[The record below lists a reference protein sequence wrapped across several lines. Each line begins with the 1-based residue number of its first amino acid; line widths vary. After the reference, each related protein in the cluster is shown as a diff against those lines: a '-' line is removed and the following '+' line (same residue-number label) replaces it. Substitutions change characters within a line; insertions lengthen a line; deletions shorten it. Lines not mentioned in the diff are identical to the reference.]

1 MQCLSMHDYL
11 CSSPAITSAQRVLCI
26 HKGIHWLQG
35 VLAKCRDASHPA
47 WYRTRVLKQTQRLKT
62 MLWLKLHTICL
73 YKCSWAGNSEI
84 NSDSLLPSVR
94 LLWTPSAT
102 HPWGQHIP
110 LLHGK
115 QALPKCCTQRVAPA
129 SDKQKLFPFSFLRE
143 APLSFSARTTGHD
156 SLHIVC
162 SFCYIYFPNAILS
175 RISPLCSYQVYC
187 MKTTLILISYLIKT
201 NVA

>member
-11 CSSPAITSAQRVLCI
+11 CSSPAITSAQRVLCM

-73 YKCSWAGNSEI
+73 YKCSWALAI
-84 NSDSLLPSVR
+84 QKLIQILHYHQSDCCEHQVLP
-94 LLWTPSAT
+94 T
-102 HPWGQHIP
+102 QHIP

-129 SDKQKLFPFSFLRE
+129 SDKQKLFPVSFLRE

-187 MKTTLILISYLIKT
+187 MKTTL
-201 NVA
+201 